1 MLQVTETSVIRKSF
15 EKIGMPS
22 AIRQKLNFI
31 SLPVRAMAT
40 ENISNQ
46 KVS

>member
-1 MLQVTETSVIRKSF
+1 MSVIRKSF

-31 SLPVRAMAT
+31 LYFLPVRAMAT